1 MSSNGTAQTN
11 SQTRELPNLGPRF
24 LEHHSGFSNF
34 FKQFLVPSHPAC
46 GSCFKNGMLPI
57 AVTKELLM
65 LKGQQFTIIYKRS
78 LGWLLKGSEC
88 QAARQPST
96 KLWVGW
102 ICYHGH
108 WCPRTWLT
116 SSGRMPRTLETNP
129 TADFLPWFLCCIFW
143 CRLFR
148 GKETDYGGFGST
160 TNQKRRL
167 RGWWCWWCWCL
178 TTDLHYASVA
188 VWRPSHLKLI
198 HSASSCL
205 SGILYQFLM
214 LT

>member
-1 MSSNGTAQTN
+1 MCL
-11 SQTRELPNLGPRF
+11 RIHLP
-24 LEHHSGFSNF
+24 
-34 FKQFLVPSHPAC
+34 

-88 QAARQPST
+88 QAATSRQQTDQTLGLDESAPMAT
-96 KLWVGW
+96 YV
-102 ICYHGH
+102 
-108 WCPRTWLT
+108 PRTWLT
-116 SSGRMPRTLETNP
+116 SSGCMPRTLETNP
-129 TADFLPWFLCCIFW
+129 LRFLPWFFGCIFW

-167 RGWWCWWCWCL
+167 RGWWCWWCWRFDDRSSLC
-178 TTDLHYASVA
+178 HYAA
-188 VWRPSHLKLI
+188 VWRQSHLKLI

-205 SGILYQFLM
+205 SRILCQFLM
-214 LT
+214 PW